1 MGKQATAIVVY
12 KSYIY
17 MNSTGEKKNQRRVS
31 SVKCGESVGQRLIRR
46 SQIFGDNLRV

>member
-17 MNSTGEKKNQRRVS
+17 MNSTGEKKKPTSRFKRQMW
-31 SVKCGESVGQRLIRR
+31 
-46 SQIFGDNLRV
+46 